1 MNNCKYCKTEVVD
14 GIKHEICLNQ
24 RLKELNKSDKNIPC
38 MNTLR
43 CGEFEEMNKDRNYLI

>member
-43 CGEFEEMNKDRNYLI
+43 CEEFEEMNKDRNYLI